1 MEDELIQE
9 LEVFGLSEKEAHLYV
24 MLLKYG
30 AKTSGELAKMLN
42 SYRMDVYRTLET
54 LDEKGM
60 IEVSTENPTKY
71 AAVAIA
77 TAIDSAIEKQAYGL
91 QWMETHKHHVITA
104 SKSLPQR
111 SAGPTVDDFAK
122 FKVIKGRANVV
133 ATVALF
139 LKSAVHD
146 IVAIISPVALPIFS
160 ISGQLNYLIAAA
172 NRGVRVRCI
181 TDIVP
186 QNLNAANEALTNIEL
201 RHLEGYNG
209 VQFLVRDAQESLT
222 TIKLDIVHRA
232 RDADD
237 VLFWTDNSEYAQHLE
252 ASFEYLWGNS
262 IEAKQRLHELVAE
275 FPHLSIFKE
284 R

>member
-9 LEVFGLSEKEAHLYV
+9 LEVFGLNEKEAHLYV

-77 TAIDSAIEKQAYGL
+77 AAIDSAIEKQAYGL

-111 SAGPTVDDFAK
+111 SAGTTVDDFTK
-122 FKVIKGRANVV
+122 FKVIKGRASVV
-133 ATVALF
+133 ATVVLF

-172 NRGVRVRCI
+172 DRGVRVRCI

-209 VQFLVRDAQESLT
+209 AQFLVRDAQESLT

-232 RDADD
+232 KDADD

-262 IEAKQRLHELVAE
+262 IDAKQRLHELVAE
-275 FPHLSIFKE
+275 FPHLAIFKE

>member
-9 LEVFGLSEKEAHLYV
+9 LEVFGLNEKEAHLYV

-77 TAIDSAIEKQAYGL
+77 AAIDSAIEKQAYGL
-91 QWMETHKHHVITA
+91 QWMETHKNHVITA

-111 SAGPTVDDFAK
+111 NAGPTVDDFTK
-122 FKVIKGRANVV
+122 FKVIKGRASVV

-139 LKSAVHD
+139 LKSAVRD

-186 QNLNAANEALTNIEL
+186 QNLNAANEALANIEL

-209 VQFLVRDAQESLT
+209 AQFLVRDAQESLT

-232 RDADD
+232 KDADD

-262 IEAKQRLHELVAE
+262 IDAKQRLHELVAE
-275 FPHLSIFKE
+275 FPHLAIFKE

>member
-9 LEVFGLSEKEAHLYV
+9 LEVFGLNEKEAHLYV

-30 AKTSGELAKMLN
+30 SKTSGELAKMLN

-71 AAVAIA
+71 ASVAID

-104 SKSLPQR
+104 SENLPQR
-111 SAGPTVDDFAK
+111 MTGPTVDDFTK
-122 FKVIKGRANVV
+122 FKVIKGRTSVV
-133 ATVALF
+133 ATVALL

-209 VQFLVRDAQESLT
+209 AQFLVRDAQESLT
-222 TIKLDIVHRA
+222 TIKLDVIHRA
-232 RDADD
+232 KDADD
-237 VLFWTDNSEYAQHLE
+237 VVFWTDNSEYAQHLE

-262 IEAKQRLHELVAE
+262 IDANQRLNELGAE
-275 FPHLSIFKE
+275 FPHLAIFRE